1 MTLVSFLTCC
11 RRLNVARIELPDG
24 SQLPRIGVMVSGL
37 YIDAV
42 MAAFE
47 ALQPDQPWL
56 QVLLGTLGLAS
67 TSHHTMCR

>member
-1 MTLVSFLTCC
+1 
-11 RRLNVARIELPDG
+11 VARIELPDG

-37 YIDAV
+37 WIDAV

-56 QVLLGTLGLAS
+56 QVLHVTLGI
-67 TSHHTMCR
+67 TSMVIFLTLHGTGSRHS